1 MKMLLGGGPRQGIGS
16 FVDGCR
22 ALERTPLPQAEAE
35 ATLAAYRDAY
45 RRPAITNY
53 QQLKRHVIDL
63 QEGLILWAL
72 EQTNGNKDQA
82 ARLIGM
88 HRRQFQRL
96 YKRWQEAQPSD
107 STVVIDEAS
116 DLTPEDWER
125 MSKGIGG

>member
-1 MKMLLGGGPRQGIGS
+1 M
-16 FVDGCR
+16 
-22 ALERTPLPQAEAE
+22 
-35 ATLAAYRDAY
+35 
-45 RRPAITNY
+45 ITTY

-96 YKRWQEAQPSD
+96 YKRWQEAQ
-107 STVVIDEAS
+107 
-116 DLTPEDWER
+116 
-125 MSKGIGG
+125 G

>member
-1 MKMLLGGGPRQGIGS
+1 M
-16 FVDGCR
+16 
-22 ALERTPLPQAEAE
+22 
-35 ATLAAYRDAY
+35 
-45 RRPAITNY
+45 ITTY

-72 EQTNGNKDQA
+72 EQTDGNKDAA

-96 YKRWQEAQPSD
+96 YKRWQEAQPSGFI
-107 STVVIDEAS
+107 VIDEAS

-125 MSKGIGG
+125 MSKGIEG